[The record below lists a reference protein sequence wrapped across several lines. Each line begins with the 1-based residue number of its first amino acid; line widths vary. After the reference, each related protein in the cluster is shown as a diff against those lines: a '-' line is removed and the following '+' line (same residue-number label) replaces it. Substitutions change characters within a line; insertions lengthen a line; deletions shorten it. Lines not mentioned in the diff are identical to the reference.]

1 MKLIYALMLCITLA
15 SAATT
20 KKMEQCMIDKNC
32 VTKGLPVIDKKNMTE
47 SDMKAMK
54 AASVKA
60 MEVAKCIMDDKAD

>member
-1 MKLIYALMLCITLA
+1 
-15 SAATT
+15 
-20 KKMEQCMIDKNC
+20 MIDKNC

-47 SDMKAMK
+47 SDMKAMM

>member
-1 MKLIYALMLCITLA
+1 MLYITVI

-32 VTKGLPVIDKKNMTE
+32 VTNGVPVGDMKNMTE
-47 SDMKAMK
+47 SDMKAMM